1 MTKEERLLVIV
12 AELSEANHADRC
24 ELVEVAAAVK
34 SLGVTEKSFW
44 NMFNGLA
51 RANFLRKNTHHQ
63 VWLTDNGLAQVKR
76 LRGE

>member
-12 AELSEANHADRC
+12 AELSEAGHGDPC

-34 SLGVTEKSFW
+34 GLGVTEKSFW

-51 RANFLRKNTHHQ
+51 RANFLKKNDDNQ
-63 VWLTDNGLAQVKR
+63 VWLTANGLVQVER
-76 LRGE
+76 LRG